1 MESAMAEAGKDR
13 ITLETLASE
22 LDNLIKNDS
31 YFGSIPEDVRKLV
44 HKVFFVHA
52 RLERELGMRILYK
65 LFEEQL
71 SVLDKTGYCVTD
83 TVTELTRKLTYTER
97 LTMVKGFKDGA
108 PHSVLEKIN
117 SIRNDFGHPIERK
130 WKDKYSS
137 EANRMEVLQLL
148 IVGIKAM
155 NNYMAKVREKS
166 GT

>member
-1 MESAMAEAGKDR
+1 MAEAGKDR

-71 SVLDKTGYCVTD
+71 SVLDKTGHCVTD
-83 TVTELTRKLTYTER
+83 TITELTRKLTYTER

-117 SIRNDFGHPIERK
+117 SIRNDFSHPIERK

-155 NNYMAKVREKS
+155 NNYLANVREKS